1 MSGQPF
7 RINVPEPC
15 SEKWEE
21 MRPTERGAF
30 CSVCSKNLYD
40 FTQMTTSEIAGVIR
54 SSKEK
59 VCGRFRND
67 QLEQPK
73 ILPAVE
79 IAAMRN
85 APQVRQF
92 LYVLWMV
99 FGLSLF
105 SCTPDAQELP
115 VAAENI
121 TKEQAH
127 VDTLA
132 ITEKKVKGSCSPVFL
147 VPEIHT
153 TVGVYEEPITYETT
167 AGVPVDVVEAPVI
180 DSVYDFADQM
190 PEFGDGG
197 SSFYKFLQE
206 RIRYPQLAKEMN
218 IQGTV
223 FVEFTVHSTGEI
235 TNAKILRG
243 IGYGCDEEALA
254 AINDMPK
261 LKPGRMN
268 GRNVPVRMRLPVKF
282 RLL

>member
-30 CSVCSKNLYD
+30 CSACSKNLYD

-67 QLEQPK
+67 QLVQPHM
-73 ILPAVE
+73 LPPVE
-79 IAAMRN
+79 IAALRN

-105 SCTPDAQELP
+105 SCTPDAEDRIISSP
-115 VAAENI
+115 GVALEASDSG
-121 TKEQAH
+121 H

-132 ITEKKVKGSCSPVFL
+132 VTEKKVSCAVGFT

-153 TVGVYEEPITYETT
+153 VGVYEQPIYETT
-167 AGVPVDVVEAPVI
+167 AGVPIEAPEQPVI
-180 DSVYDFADQM
+180 DSVHNFVDQM

-254 AINDMPK
+254 AINDMPR